1 MQGQIK
7 PNNIGSMEKRYE
19 ATMLLAAV
27 GDAMGYKNGHWEF
40 VF

>member
-1 MQGQIK
+1 MKGNLQ
-7 PNNIGSMEKRYE
+7 KRYE

-40 VF
+40 VFEGKRIH